1 MEDMISPTDPD
12 VNLVQRIVRK
22 DTEALS
28 SLYDRYSRLVFS
40 VALKIL
46 SSQEAAE
53 EVTQDVFVQVWHKAD
68 TYNVYQGKLVTWI
81 TSIAR
86 NRAIDQYRRSNV
98 RPEGNSISWDDCCDD
113 HSDDADGVENNI
125 IDGHQRH
132 MLQEAIQGLPE
143 DQRQALSLA
152 FFRGMTHQE
161 IALELDQTLGTVKT
175 RIRLALLKLRS
186 LISGDL

>member
-1 MEDMISPTDPD
+1 MISPIDPD
-12 VNLVQRIVRK
+12 IALVERIVHK
-22 DTEALS
+22 DTDALS

-46 SSQEAAE
+46 SNQEAAE

-68 TYNVYQGKLVTWI
+68 TYNAFQGKLITWI

-86 NRAIDQYRRSNV
+86 NRAIDQYRRTNV
-98 RPEGNSISWDDCCDD
+98 RPEGNSISWEDCCDD
-113 HSDDADGVENNI
+113 RSDEANGVESNV
-125 IDGHQRH
+125 IDGHQRR
-132 MLQEAIQGLPE
+132 QIQNAILELPE

-161 IALELDQTLGTVKT
+161 IAMELDQPLGTVKT
-175 RIRLALLKLRS
+175 RIRLALLKLRT
-186 LISGDL
+186 LISGEL